1 MTQGLSSSSGG
12 MSQASILGNV
22 TRELKNIE
30 TETPNTLELIL
41 KQKHSGVSDL
51 EVGTQIVKFLNSTS
65 ARVSEVTNRGYQEI
79 EKCNQDSHNREQ
91 ALNYWRDL
99 SSKIL
104 KALQCLME
112 SYFEQKLNVM
122 EKGIVQQITEG
133 SSNFR
138 SEIEGY
144 LNSAEITFNEMNTN
158 LRTAMGQVALKFSEN
173 DLKSAQVEEVLKK
186 ILEQQQQTQLAWEQ
200 ERKVRERENE
210 DVSKRITH
218 ICNVMEKQ
226 QNVLATNQQAMK
238 EELLHEMAKKVE
250 CGVPSEVKKEPPGLS
265 RGSDDRGLGAKRD
278 PPLEG
283 TEKKDPKEITV

>member
-51 EVGTQIVKFLNSTS
+51 EVGTQIVQFLNSTS

-91 ALNYWRDL
+91 ALNYWRGVC
-99 SSKIL
+99 SKVL

-112 SYFEQKLNVM
+112 NYFEQKLTVM
-122 EKGIVQQITEG
+122 ERGIAQQITEG

-144 LNSAEITFNEMNTN
+144 LNSAELTFEKMNAD
-158 LRTAMGQVALKFSEN
+158 LRTAMGQVAQKFSES
-173 DLKSAQVEEVLKK
+173 DEKSAKVEGMLRTL
-186 ILEQQQQTQLAWEQ
+186 LEQHQQTQMVLEQ
-200 ERKVRERENE
+200 E
-210 DVSKRITH
+210 
-218 ICNVMEKQ
+218 
-226 QNVLATNQQAMK
+226 
-238 EELLHEMAKKVE
+238 
-250 CGVPSEVKKEPPGLS
+250 
-265 RGSDDRGLGAKRD
+265 
-278 PPLEG
+278 
-283 TEKKDPKEITV
+283 